1 MVNKLKSIFK
11 INCVSIYQQ
20 KAIQNAIL
28 KNTIYRNGKAVKYVG
43 ISKTEDGHY
52 LYAEN
57 DTSSFED
64 INDLNNLRDTQN
76 P

>member
-11 INCVSIYQQ
+11 INCVSIHQQ

-28 KNTIYRNGKAVKYVG
+28 KNTIYRNRKAVKYVG
-43 ISKTEDGHY
+43 IGKTEDGHY

-57 DTSSFED
+57 DTSSLKD
-64 INDLNNLRDTQN
+64 INDLNKLRDTQN